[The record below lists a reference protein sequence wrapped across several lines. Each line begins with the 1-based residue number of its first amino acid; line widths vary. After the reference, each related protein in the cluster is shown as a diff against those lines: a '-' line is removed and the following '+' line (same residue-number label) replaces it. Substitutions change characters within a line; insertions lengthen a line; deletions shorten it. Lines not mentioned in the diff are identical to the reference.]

1 MVEGLQPSRNPYSL
15 GTTIIKTLILN
26 SLMSVNRWLS
36 EFPMLEVFFIPISPN
51 REMMN
56 RGVWSAGRKW
66 CEHYFR

>member
-1 MVEGLQPSRNPYSL
+1 MKGLQPSRNRYSL
-15 GTTIIKTLILN
+15 GTSMVKTLDSN
-26 SLMSVNRWLS
+26 SFMSVNRWFS

-51 REMMN
+51 RGMMN